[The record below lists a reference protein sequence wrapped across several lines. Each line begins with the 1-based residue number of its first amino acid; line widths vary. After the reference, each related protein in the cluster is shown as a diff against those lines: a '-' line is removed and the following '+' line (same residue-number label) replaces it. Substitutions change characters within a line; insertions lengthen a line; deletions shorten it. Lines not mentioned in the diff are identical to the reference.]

1 MFERS
6 KVQFP
11 FFEIAS
17 KQESVNGRR
26 HIKMALHEIFPD
38 DTQWQENG
46 ISWNEQY
53 TRDNIDTV
61 IGMSI
66 TVEFLTGDR
75 DVPYSHGLTGERGNM
90 PVFEDA
96 TMVGFCD
103 KAYIDTITVAGEEKR
118 VLIAEGWL
126 DEMRY
131 PKFIDWLA
139 KHLSDGT
146 VKGSVEAVG
155 KKENNGEIIYSS
167 GWKKRGRVPQVYDY
181 SGYAILGVKPAV
193 EAAIVM
199 ELNNKNQKKE
209 DDHME
214 FTEQMKQEV
223 NAAVS
228 TAMAEVNNRWDE
240 LWAQL
245 SEKDAKIAELEAQI
259 KDKEAEIAHV
269 EEEKAQLRADF
280 DAKEAGLTEVNAKL
294 DEANAKIAE
303 MEAKNAELA
312 NEQLKTELNAALASY
327 TEEQRKVAEAEI
339 NAFNENPG
347 SVEINAIV
355 GKICTEIVRAAQE
368 AHHAEQNAASEID
381 VFAASDLENPQAANE
396 PANEDVNVF

>member
-6 KVQFP
+6 NIQFP

-17 KQESVNGRR
+17 KHESIAGRR
-26 HIKMALHEIFPD
+26 HIKMVLHEIFPND
-38 DTQWQENG
+38 QQWQENG
-46 ISWNEQY
+46 ISWNEEY
-53 TRDNIDTV
+53 TKNNIASV
-61 IGMSI
+61 NGMSI

-75 DVPYSHGLTGERGNM
+75 DVPYSHGITGTRENM

-103 KAYIDTITVAGEEKR
+103 KAYIDTLSINGDDKR

-131 PKFIDWLA
+131 PKFIDWLSE
-139 KHLSDGT
+139 HLSDGT
-146 VKGSVEAVG
+146 VKGSIECVG
-155 KKENNGEIIYSS
+155 KKENDGEIIYSG
-167 GWKKRGRVPQVYDY
+167 GWKERGRVPQVYDY
-181 SGYAILGVKPAV
+181 SGYAILGVKPAD

-209 DDHME
+209 DDYME

-240 LWAQL
+240 FWAQL
-245 SEKDAKIAELEAQI
+245 SQKDARIAELEAQI

-294 DEANAKIAE
+294 EEANAKIAE
-303 MEAKNAELA
+303 MEAKNAELEK
-312 NEQLKTELNAALASY
+312 EQLKSELNNALASY
-327 TEEQRKVAEAEI
+327 TDEQRKAAEAEI

-355 GKICTEIVRAAQE
+355 GKICTEIVRAAKE
-368 AHHAEQNAASEID
+368 AKTSEQNAVSEID
-381 VFAASDLENPQAANE
+381 VFAASDMDKTQVVEKPAA
-396 PANEDVNVF
+396 EDVNIF

>member
-1 MFERS
+1 MFERA
-6 KVQFP
+6 KAKFP

-17 KQESVNGRR
+17 KNEGVNGRR
-26 HIKMALHEIFPD
+26 KIKMALHEIFPD
-38 DTQWQENG
+38 DQTWQENG
-46 ISWNEQY
+46 ISWNEEY
-53 TRDNIDTV
+53 ANNNIDTV
-61 IGMSI
+61 HGMSI

-75 DVPYSHGLTGERGNM
+75 DVPYSHGMTGERHNM
-90 PVFEDA
+90 PIFEDA
-96 TMVGFCD
+96 TTVGFCE
-103 KAYIDTITVAGEEKR
+103 KGYITDIVVNGETKR
-118 VLIAEGWL
+118 VLVAEGWL

-131 PKFIDWLA
+131 PKFIDWLSEHMA
-139 KHLSDGT
+139 DGT
-146 VKGSVEAVG
+146 VKGSVEITG
-155 KKENNGEIIYSS
+155 KKANNGEIIYS
-167 GWKKRGRVPQVYDY
+167 GGYKDQGRVPQIYDY
-181 SGYAILGVKPAV
+181 TGFAILGVKPAD

-209 DDHME
+209 DDNME

-240 LWAQL
+240 YWAQL
-245 SEKDAKIAELEAQI
+245 SEKDAKIAALEAEI

-280 DAKEAGLTEVNAKL
+280 DAKEAGLTEANAKV
-294 DEANAKIAE
+294 DELNAKIAE

-312 NEQLKTELNAALASY
+312 NEQLKAELNAALASY
-327 TEEQRKVAEAEI
+327 TDEQRKVAEAEI

-355 GKICTEIVRAAQE
+355 GKICTEIVRVAQE
-368 AHHAEQNAASEID
+368 AKTSEQNAASEID
-381 VFAASDLENPQAANE
+381 VFAMSEAVTPSKAASD
-396 PANEDVNVF
+396 EDINVF